1 MNIGVRKWGTLII
14 LSIIWGSS
22 YILIK
27 KGLTGLTPVQ
37 LGSLRMII
45 TAILIVPF
53 SINKLKNIPKE
64 KIKWVVFSAFIGTFF
79 PNYLFAFAETEI
91 SSAVAGVMVSLT
103 PLFTLIISV
112 LFFKEEFLKKQ
123 FVGVLIGFVGILILV
138 NTEFFISG
146 LNLLYVSFTIL
157 AALFYAV
164 NANILKY
171 KLPGISAV
179 AIIGMSFIF
188 LFLPAAIILLFTEFP
203 FQTFTSDPLII
214 ESIIY
219 IVVLAFFGTAIAKV
233 LYIKL
238 LAISS
243 PVFSVST
250 TYLIPI
256 VAIFWG
262 LLDGEEFKLIQFIG
276 TSVILVGV
284 YLVTKKKHLIVRCL
298 FLKVLILS

>member
-27 KGLTGLTPVQ
+27 KGLTGLTPIQ

-45 TAILIVPF
+45 TAIIIAPF
-53 SINKLKNIPKE
+53 GISKLNQIPRN
-64 KIKWVVFSAFIGTFF
+64 KIKWVAFSAFIGTFF

-103 PLFTLIISV
+103 PLFTLIISI
-112 LFFKEEFLKKQ
+112 LFFKENFFKKQ
-123 FVGVLIGFVGILILV
+123 FAGVLIGFLGIIILV
-138 NTEFFISG
+138 NNEFLISG

-157 AALFYAV
+157 AAFFYAV

-171 KLPGISAV
+171 KLPDISAIV
-179 AIIGMSFIF
+179 IIAMSFIF
-188 LFLPAAIILLFTEFP
+188 LFLPASLILLFTDFP
-203 FQTFTSDPLII
+203 FQSFTKDPLII

-219 IVVLAFFGTAIAKV
+219 IIILAVFGTAIAKV

-250 TYLIPI
+250 TYLIPL

-262 LLDGEEFKLIQFIG
+262 LLDGEQFKFIQFLG
-276 TSVILVGV
+276 TAVILLGV
-284 YLVTKKKHLIVRCL
+284 YLVTKKK
-298 FLKVLILS
+298 

>member
-27 KGLTGLTPVQ
+27 KGLTGLTPIQ
-37 LGSLRMII
+37 LGSIRMII
-45 TAILIVPF
+45 TAIMIIPF
-53 SINKLKNIPKE
+53 SLSKLYQIPKN
-64 KIKWVVFSAFIGTFF
+64 KIKWVAFSAFIGTFF

-103 PLFTLIISV
+103 PLFTLLISV
-112 LFFKEEFLKKQ
+112 LFFYEKFFKKQ
-123 FVGVLIGFVGILILV
+123 LIGVMIGFVGILILV
-138 NTEFFISG
+138 NNEFSISG
-146 LNLLYVSFTIL
+146 LNLLYVTFTIL
-157 AALFYAV
+157 AAFLYAV

-171 KLPGISAV
+171 KLPDISAI

-188 LFLPAAIILLFTEFP
+188 LFLPAVFILLLTEFP
-203 FQTFTSDPLII
+203 IQTFTSDPLIL
-214 ESIIY
+214 ESIFY
-219 IVVLAFFGTAIAKV
+219 IVLLAFFGTAIAKV

-238 LAISS
+238 LSISS

-262 LLDGEEFKLIQFIG
+262 LLDGEEFRLIQFLG
-276 TSVILVGV
+276 TSVILLGV
-284 YLVTKKKHLIVRCL
+284 YLVTKNK
-298 FLKVLILS
+298 